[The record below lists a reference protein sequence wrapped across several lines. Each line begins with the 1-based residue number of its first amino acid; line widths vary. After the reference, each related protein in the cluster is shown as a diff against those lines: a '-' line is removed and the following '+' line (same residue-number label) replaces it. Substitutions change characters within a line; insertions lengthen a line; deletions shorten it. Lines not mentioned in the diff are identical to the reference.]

1 MQLLREVLMTRPRID
16 IAVLAGDGIGPEV
29 VDATLATLGA
39 LDRRHD
45 LGLRFTRHRAGAMA
59 YRDTGTGL
67 SDQVFEACVNA
78 DAILLGAMG
87 WPGIRKPDGT
97 EISPQIELRQRL
109 DLYAGLRPIRTI
121 PGVASVL
128 SNPRAAEID
137 FVLLRESTEGLFH
150 SMNRG
155 TVAADYAEETLRI
168 TRHTT
173 TRLARR
179 AFALAARRRG
189 KVTLAD
195 KANVF
200 RAFAWMREI
209 FAEVAADT
217 PDIRF
222 EAQYVDAVALDLLRR
237 PWDFDVVP
245 TENMF
250 GDILSDLAAGLIGG
264 LGFAPSADVGDR
276 HAVFQP
282 SHGTAPDIAGQG
294 VANPTATMLSAAMML
309 EWLGEPRMAEAAA
322 ELRDA
327 VDEAFATGLRT
338 PDIGGSHGTAE
349 VARRVIEA
357 MSVTA

>member
-1 MQLLREVLMTRPRID
+1 MTRPRIG

-29 VDATLATLGA
+29 VDATLAVLDV

-45 LGLRFTRHRAGAMA
+45 LGLRFDRHRAGALA

-67 SDQVFEACVNA
+67 SDETFAACASA

-87 WPGIRKPDGT
+87 WPGIRHADGT

-109 DLYAGLRPIRTI
+109 DLYAGLRPIRAI
-121 PGVASVL
+121 PGVPSAL
-128 SNPRAAEID
+128 SDPRAATID

-150 SMNRG
+150 SMGRG
-155 TVAADYAEETLRI
+155 VVAEDHAEETLRI
-168 TRHTT
+168 TRRTT
-173 TRLARR
+173 TRLAQR
-179 AFALAARRRG
+179 AFGLAARRRG

-200 RAFAWMREI
+200 RAFAWMRGI
-209 FAEVAADT
+209 FAEVADAH
-217 PDIRF
+217 PDVVF

-237 PWDFDVVP
+237 PWDYDVVP

-276 HAVFQP
+276 HAMFQP
-282 SHGTAPDIAGQG
+282 SHGTAPDIAGKG
-294 VANPTATMLSAAMML
+294 IANPTATLLSAAMML
-309 EWLGEPRMAEAAA
+309 EWLGEARMAEAAA

-327 VDEAFATGLRT
+327 VDAAFASGLRT

-349 VARRVIEA
+349 VARQVIEA
-357 MSVTA
+357 LRVPA